1 MKKFKVGEKTGFFL
15 RNMGKGILWLVILIV
30 AFAFIRENIDI
41 SFKEKLEPFF
51 DNTPLIL
58 TIYALSE
65 FFFGIIPPELF
76 MLWALRMGNFID
88 YGLYIF
94 LFATISYL
102 AGFVGYLFGAYLE
115 TTLYFRYVRKRF
127 LGKYHSLLQ
136 KFGFF
141 LILVSAMTP
150 LPFSAISM
158 LVGSLHYPMR
168 RYLLWALSRFIRFA
182 VYAIIIWE
190 VGLF

>member
-168 RYLLWALSRFIRFA
+168 RYLLWALSRFIRFT